1 MSRAKKSTRRVM
13 NRQSAM
19 RVRVLLLFA
28 LAGTYFR
35 PVGSV
40 KTLCTY
46 RVHCTRRC
54 AALRVKPRRWGE
66 TERAPSRAKNVFG
79 EAHANKLGLKTNYD

>member
-1 MSRAKKSTRRVM
+1 
-13 NRQSAM
+13 M

-28 LAGTYFR
+28 LAGTDFR

-46 RVHCTRRC
+46 HVHCSRRR
-54 AALRVKPRRWGE
+54 AALRAQARRWGA
-66 TERAPSRAKNVFG
+66 TERAPSRAKKNLFG
-79 EAHANKLGLKTNYD
+79 EAYANNLGIKTNYD

>member
-1 MSRAKKSTRRVM
+1 MP
-13 NRQSAM
+13 
-19 RVRVLLLFA
+19 VRVLLLFA
-28 LAGTYFR
+28 LAGTHFR

-54 AALRVKPRRWGE
+54 AALRGKARRRGA
-66 TERAPSRAKNVFG
+66 TERAPSRAKNVLG
-79 EAHANKLGLKTNYD
+79 EAHANDVELKTNYDYYYCRTWA

>member
-1 MSRAKKSTRRVM
+1 
-13 NRQSAM
+13 M

-28 LAGTYFR
+28 LAGTDFR

-46 RVHCTRRC
+46 HVNCSRRR
-54 AALRVKPRRWGE
+54 AALRAQARRWGA
-66 TERAPSRAKNVFG
+66 TERAPSRAKKACSAKHMQITPESKRIMINSLCRIMW
-79 EAHANKLGLKTNYD
+79 A